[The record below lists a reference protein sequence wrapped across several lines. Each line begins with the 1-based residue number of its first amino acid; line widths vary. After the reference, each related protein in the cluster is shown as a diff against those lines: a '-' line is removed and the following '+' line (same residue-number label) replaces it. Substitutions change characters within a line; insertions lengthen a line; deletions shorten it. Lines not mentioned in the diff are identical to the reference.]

1 MKKFWSNYKQ
11 TIILLCSLVMGAI
24 VGLVFK
30 EKTAVLSPFG
40 DLFMNMMFVIIVPL
54 IFLTITTSIAKIKQP
69 KRLGKVLG
77 TIVGIF
83 VVTSLVAV
91 FVGLVS
97 TYSFNSDGTYKQDI
111 IMQSKMGDSEETK
124 HFVLSGRWEQPDE
137 NK

>member
-1 MKKFWSNYKQ
+1 MVLEEENFDMKKFWSNYKQ
-11 TIILLCSLVMGAI
+11 TIILLCSLVIGAI
-24 VGLVFK
+24 VGLIFK

-77 TIVGIF
+77 TIVATF

-91 FVGLVS
+91 FVGLIT
-97 TYSFNSDGTYKQDI
+97 TYSFKLVNPSDSQAI
-111 IMQSKMGDSEETK
+111 LETLETGAEAEK
-124 HFVLSGRWEQPDE
+124 GRTV
-137 NK
+137 

>member
-11 TIILLCSLVMGAI
+11 TIILLCALVIGAI

-54 IFLTITTSIAKIKQP
+54 IFLTITTSIARIKQP

-83 VVTSLVAV
+83 IVTSLDEM
-91 FVGLVS
+91 GLYASRLGQFDV
-97 TYSFNSDGTYKQDI
+97 DGKD
-111 IMQSKMGDSEETK
+111 KCGDEERLIS
-124 HFVLSGRWEQPDE
+124 VE
-137 NK
+137 